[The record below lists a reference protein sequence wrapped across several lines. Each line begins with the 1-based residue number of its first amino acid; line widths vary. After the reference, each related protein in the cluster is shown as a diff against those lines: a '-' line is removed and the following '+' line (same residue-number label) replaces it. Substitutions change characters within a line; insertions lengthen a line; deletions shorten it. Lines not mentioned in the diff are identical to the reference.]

1 MKGTIEVSIVL
12 PCLNEAETIAICIRK
27 ARQSLDEMKISGEIV
42 IGDNGSTDGSQGIAE
57 SLGARVIHVPN
68 PGYGNALLGAFHASK
83 GKFLIMGDADDSYS
97 LDKLEAFILKLR
109 SGADLVMGNRFA
121 GNIEPGAM
129 PLLHKYLGNPILSL
143 VGRIFFRSKIRD
155 FHCGLRGMNRKKILD
170 LNLQTG
176 GMEFASELIV
186 KSILAGYVIEEVPT
200 DLKKDGRSRPPH
212 LRTWRDGWRHLR
224 FLLSYSPRWLFLYP
238 GVILLSLGTIGSV
251 ALLRGSIKIGSI
263 EFGLQTLVISSGM
276 LNLGLQLIWF
286 AVLAKASSASR
297 GFLPIDVRWKK
308 LLLVL
313 SRESLYFV
321 YLLAGIFGFAIISL
335 QFKHWAN
342 SKYGILDVHAAVR
355 GAVYGFLLISLSIQ
369 SFFSQF
375 LLSIVNMLYHPNKL
389 NQR

>member
-1 MKGTIEVSIVL
+1 
-12 PCLNEAETIAICIRK
+12 
-27 ARQSLDEMKISGEIV
+27 
-42 IGDNGSTDGSQGIAE
+42 
-57 SLGARVIHVPN
+57 
-68 PGYGNALLGAFHASK
+68 
-83 GKFLIMGDADDSYS
+83 
-97 LDKLEAFILKLR
+97 
-109 SGADLVMGNRFA
+109 MGNRFA